1 MAMTVTMVMRLAI
14 LAIVVTYKQLKL
26 KLSVATYHPQSIMRK
41 QICCKK
47 VKGTEAKVPGG
58 LRQWQAGKDIW
69 QQWQQYLTTM
79 ATMATMPMCGRI
91 PAVIVLVAKSWL
103 SIMIIIITL

>member
-1 MAMTVTMVMRLAI
+1 
-14 LAIVVTYKQLKL
+14 
-26 KLSVATYHPQSIMRK
+26 MRK
-41 QICCKK
+41 PICCKK
-47 VKGTEAKVPGG
+47 VKGTEVKVSGG

-91 PAVIVLVAKSWL
+91 PAVIVLVQPVGYRS
-103 SIMIIIITL
+103 

>member
-1 MAMTVTMVMRLAI
+1 M
-14 LAIVVTYKQLKL
+14 
-26 KLSVATYHPQSIMRK
+26 
-41 QICCKK
+41 
-47 VKGTEAKVPGG
+47 PGG

-91 PAVIVLVAKSWL
+91 PAVIVLVATSWL
-103 SIMIIIITL
+103 SISL